1 MVPQVLLVLE
11 GIYKSYTDFLK
22 GWLTNFGL
30 WLQLGKSNI
39 IPALKIGLLFLLLF
53 IAWRQG
59 PQRVRKLFVL
69 KMDGHAMGV
78 IDTIIYMDGYQAT
91 KLGDKPVVKFYKLR
105 YHFKV
110 VNDIYHK
117 EESIARETLSFR
129 NRAIF
134 EATEKGDSIDIK
146 YQKEHPNVSM
156 VSFRE

>member
-1 MVPQVLLVLE
+1 MVPQFLLVLE
-11 GIYKSYTDFLK
+11 GIYKSYTDFMK

-30 WLQLGKSNI
+30 WLQLEKSNI

-59 PQRVRKLFVL
+59 YQMVRKLFVL

-78 IDTIIYMDGYQAT
+78 IDTIIYVDGFQAT
-91 KLGDKPVVKFYKLR
+91 KLGEKPVVKFYKLH
-105 YHFKV
+105 YHFMV
-110 VNDIYHK
+110 GNDIYHK

-129 NRAIF
+129 NRGVLK
-134 EATEKGDSIDIK
+134 EAEKGDSIGIK
-146 YQKEHPNVSM
+146 YQKGHPNVSM